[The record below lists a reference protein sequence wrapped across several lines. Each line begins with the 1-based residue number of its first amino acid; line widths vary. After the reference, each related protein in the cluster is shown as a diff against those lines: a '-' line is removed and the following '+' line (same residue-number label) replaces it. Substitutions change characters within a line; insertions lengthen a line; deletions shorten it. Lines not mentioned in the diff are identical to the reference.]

1 MNVKLIAALVAGAL
15 STAPAFSTTLD
26 FEGLTDV
33 NLVGTPVAGIS
44 FGDDA
49 IVVTNTIDNTY
60 FTNGT
65 GSSAFTSVGPSAF
78 VNVAAGFTGTVSF
91 NYAALADSTFN
102 VYSDLNGAGNVV
114 GTFSLTA
121 NNPAYD
127 AVNPQPLSVWSFA
140 SIVLNGNGRSIDF
153 GAAANTAQFDNLS
166 LDTPAPVPLPG
177 AAWLM
182 VSALGGLGSL
192 ARRKRAA

>member
-1 MNVKLIAALVAGAL
+1 M
-15 STAPAFSTTLD
+15 
-26 FEGLTDV
+26 
-33 NLVGTPVAGIS
+33 
-44 FGDDA
+44 
-49 IVVTNTIDNTY
+49 
-60 FTNGT
+60 
-65 GSSAFTSVGPSAF
+65 
-78 VNVAAGFTGTVSF
+78 
-91 NYAALADSTFN
+91 
-102 VYSDLNGAGNVV
+102 V

>member
-26 FEGLTDV
+26 FEGLSDGE
-33 NLVGTPVAGIS
+33 LVGTPVAGIS

-65 GSSAFTSVGPSAF
+65 GSSAFTTVGSAGF
-78 VNVAAGFTGTVSF
+78 VNVGDGFTGTVSF
-91 NYAALADSTFN
+91 NYSAIADSTFN
-102 VYSDLNGAGNVV
+102 VFSDLNGAGNVV
-114 GTFSLTA
+114 GTFTLTTNTTDFSAWSL
-121 NNPAYD
+121 
-127 AVNPQPLSVWSFA
+127 A

-153 GAAANTAQFDNLS
+153 GAAANTANFDNLS

-177 AAWLM
+177 AAWLL

>member
-26 FEGLTDV
+26 FEGLTDGSQ
-33 NLVGTPVAGIS
+33 VGNAYAGIS
-44 FGDDA
+44 FGGDA
-49 IVVTNTIDNTY
+49 IVDTNTVDFTY

-78 VNVAAGFTGTVSF
+78 VNVGDGFTGTVSF
-91 NYAALADSTFN
+91 NYSAIGASTFN

-114 GTFSLTA
+114 GTFSLA
-121 NNPAYD
+121 
-127 AVNPQPLSVWSFA
+127 SV
-140 SIVLNGNGRSIDF
+140 VLNGNGRSIDF
-153 GAAANTAQFDNLS
+153 GAAANTALFDNLS

-192 ARRKRAA
+192 ARRKRSV

>member
-26 FEGLTDV
+26 FEGLTDGSQ
-33 NLVGTPVAGIS
+33 VGNAYAGIS
-44 FGDDA
+44 FGGDA
-49 IVVTNTIDNTY
+49 IVDTNTVDFTY

-78 VNVAAGFTGTVSF
+78 VNVGDGFTGTVSF
-91 NYAALADSTFN
+91 NYSAIGDSTFN
-102 VYSDLNGAGNVV
+102 VYSDLNGGGNIV
-114 GTFSLTA
+114 GTFTLTTNTADFSAWSLA
-121 NNPAYD
+121 
-127 AVNPQPLSVWSFA
+127 SV
-140 SIVLNGNGRSIDF
+140 VLNGNGRSIDF
-153 GAAANTAQFDNLS
+153 GAAANTALFDNLS

-192 ARRKRAA
+192 ARRKRSV